1 MLRRTIYENLL
12 NWKNNDKGSC
22 AILIA
27 GARRVG
33 KSYIVEQFARTEYKS
48 YILINFSNA
57 TNEIKDIFLNETSD
71 LNMFFAKLSAFFKV
85 KLYERNSLFIFD
97 EVQQFPR
104 ARELIKFLVA
114 DGRYDYIETGSL
126 ITLRKNVENIVI
138 PSEEEQIEM
147 FPMTF
152 EEFLWALGDETTVPF
167 LRECFEKRHPLGQ
180 ALHRKVMN
188 LFRIYML
195 VGGMP
200 QSVLSYKAQ
209 NNFEASDR
217 IKRSIL
223 RLYRDDV
230 TKFAG
235 SQESKVLA
243 IFDGIP
249 SQLSQKEKK
258 YNLSSLGTNARYREY
273 EDAFIWLREAMV
285 VNTCFNSTDPT
296 VGLNLNTERTTQKCY
311 MADTGL
317 LVSHTFSDDSFTD
330 NELYRDILLDKLHAN
345 EGMIVEN
352 VVAQELRSH
361 GHRLFFFSRA
371 DSCNRENNIEID
383 FLIRKK
389 RKICPIEV
397 KSSSYQRHT
406 SIDKFYRK
414 YSDTLGQSYILY
426 TKDIMEKDDIL
437 YLPIY
442 MTMFL

>member
-1 MLRRTIYENLL
+1 MLRRTVYENLL

-33 KSYIVEQFARTEYKS
+33 KSYIAEQFARNEYKS

-71 LNMFFAKLSAFFKV
+71 LNMFFAKLSALFKV
-85 KLYERNSLFIFD
+85 KLYKRKSLFIFD

-152 EEFLWALGDETTVPF
+152 EEFLWAFEDETTVPF
-167 LRECFEKRHPLGQ
+167 LRECFEKRKPLGQ

-188 LFRIYML
+188 LFRTYML

-200 QSVLSYKAQ
+200 QAVLSYKEQ
-209 NNFEASDR
+209 KNFEASDR
-217 IKRSIL
+217 IKRRIL

-258 YNLSSLGTNARYREY
+258 YNLSSLGKNVRYREY

-330 NELYRDILLDKLHAN
+330 NELYRDILLDKLHVN

-414 YSDTLGQSYILY
+414 YSDTLGQAYILY
-426 TKDIMEKDDIL
+426 TKDIMEKDGIL
-437 YLPIY
+437 YLPVY

>member
-1 MLRRTIYENLL
+1 MLRRTVYENLL

-33 KSYIVEQFARTEYKS
+33 KSYIAEQFARNEYKS

-71 LNMFFAKLSAFFKV
+71 LNMFFAKLSALFKV
-85 KLYERNSLFIFD
+85 KLYKRNSLFIFD

-152 EEFLWALGDETTVPF
+152 EEFLWAFEDETTVPF
-167 LRECFEKRHPLGQ
+167 LRECFEKRKPLGQ

-188 LFRIYML
+188 LFRTYML

-200 QSVLSYKAQ
+200 QAVLSYKEQ
-209 NNFEASDR
+209 KNFEASDR
-217 IKRSIL
+217 IKRRIL

-330 NELYRDILLDKLHAN
+330 NELYRDILLDKLHVN

-414 YSDTLGQSYILY
+414 YSDTLGQAYILY
-426 TKDIMEKDDIL
+426 TKDIMEKDGIL
-437 YLPIY
+437 YLPVY

>member
-33 KSYIVEQFARTEYKS
+33 KSYIVEQFASTEYKS

-167 LRECFEKRHPLGQ
+167 LRECFEKRKPLGQ

-188 LFRIYML
+188 LFRTYML

-200 QSVLSYKAQ
+200 QSVLSDKAQ

-217 IKRSIL
+217 IKRRIL

-235 SQESKVLA
+235 SLESKVLA

-258 YNLSSLGTNARYREY
+258 
-273 EDAFIWLREAMV
+273 V
-285 VNTCFNSTDPT
+285 
-296 VGLNLNTERTTQKCY
+296 
-311 MADTGL
+311 
-317 LVSHTFSDDSFTD
+317 
-330 NELYRDILLDKLHAN
+330 
-345 EGMIVEN
+345 
-352 VVAQELRSH
+352 
-361 GHRLFFFSRA
+361 
-371 DSCNRENNIEID
+371 
-383 FLIRKK
+383 
-389 RKICPIEV
+389 
-397 KSSSYQRHT
+397 
-406 SIDKFYRK
+406 
-414 YSDTLGQSYILY
+414 
-426 TKDIMEKDDIL
+426 
-437 YLPIY
+437 
-442 MTMFL
+442 

>member
-217 IKRSIL
+217 IKRRIL

-258 YNLSSLGTNARYREY
+258 YNLSSLGTNVRYREY

-330 NELYRDILLDKLHAN
+330 NELYRDILLDKLHVN

-414 YSDTLGQSYILY
+414 YSDTLGQAYILY
-426 TKDIMEKDDIL
+426 TKDIMEKDGIL
-437 YLPIY
+437 YLPVY

>member
-1 MLRRTIYENLL
+1 MLRRTVYENLL

-33 KSYIVEQFARTEYKS
+33 KSYIAEQFARNEYKS

-71 LNMFFAKLSAFFKV
+71 LNMFFAKLSALFKV
-85 KLYERNSLFIFD
+85 KLYKRNSLFIFD

-104 ARELIKFLVA
+104 ARELIKLLVA

-152 EEFLWALGDETTVPF
+152 EEFLWAFEDETTVPF
-167 LRECFEKRHPLGQ
+167 LRECFEKRKPLGQ

-188 LFRIYML
+188 LFRTYML

-200 QSVLSYKAQ
+200 QSVLSYKEQ
-209 NNFEASDR
+209 KNFEASDR
-217 IKRSIL
+217 IKRRIL

-296 VGLNLNTERTTQKCY
+296 VG
-311 MADTGL
+311 
-317 LVSHTFSDDSFTD
+317 
-330 NELYRDILLDKLHAN
+330 
-345 EGMIVEN
+345 
-352 VVAQELRSH
+352 
-361 GHRLFFFSRA
+361 
-371 DSCNRENNIEID
+371 
-383 FLIRKK
+383 
-389 RKICPIEV
+389 PI
-397 KSSSYQRHT
+397 
-406 SIDKFYRK
+406 
-414 YSDTLGQSYILY
+414 
-426 TKDIMEKDDIL
+426 
-437 YLPIY
+437 
-442 MTMFL
+442 